1 MPLFEALIIL
11 FLHWRG
17 ILCLALIRHKG
28 CNSSGCQS
36 TPTKGDEMW
45 YLVILDRTVLGV
57 FGKALQL
64 EALQYRDEIV
74 EGTNQI
80 AAVVTSTKRFHVG
93 ERLPANAK
101 IMYQA

>member
-1 MPLFEALIIL
+1 MPIFEAMVIRLL
-11 FLHWRG
+11 NWRG
-17 ILCLALIRHKG
+17 IPLLALIRHKG
-28 CNSSGCQS
+28 CSSSRCQA
-36 TPTKGDEMW
+36 TPTKGEKMW

-64 EALQYRDEIV
+64 EALKYRDEIV

-93 ERLPANAK
+93 ERLPANTK